1 MAGDRLSDLPDDLL
15 RRVLHFAPAKEGAAT
30 AVLSRRW
37 RSLWRTSGAV
47 NLDSR
52 SYDRTHGGGFSSED
66 KSAAF
71 FRGAEAALAA
81 ANAHSPVRRL
91 SFHVQTGEEY
101 HQVYVHLLLHWR
113 GDSSASSSEHDTIRV
128 YHRNPAASRPSPRG
142 RRRTPPT
149 MEERYDIS
157 LGTLPSATLRE
168 LHITNC
174 TDIISS
180 SPLPAGAG
188 FRQLAALR
196 LQGCTIALSCLQDMA
211 DAAPCLAAL
220 RLERTRVV
228 GAQVRSDE
236 LTHDGRPTFVER
248 YRLRCPALTSLTLAK
263 CGWVELPEGSTELDV
278 PRLRH
283 FRYEGSVHRFSLKSP
298 APDIRRVDLHFFHDD
313 LEEEFQMHRVLFWH
327 FVQSFSNAKVLRL
340 ELDFPLECI
349 AVADK
354 SQDVFLRDKLFC
366 NLECLELEGCYQ
378 PASKTAAMAIAN
390 LLRLCPV
397 VRDLRVKLSKEPTT
411 IDRSESYARSFLGRT
426 PQLDFNKSVN
436 QFRRRRRPLISL
448 GGNKDDDDEYPEVSD
463 IPGLSDSSFDCLQ
476 YYLRRVTLKLRSEDP
491 NCFGVQLTK
500 FFTDNALVLEEM
512 YIDDGNHKMSEHMH
526 HRVKRWIANSSKRR
540 DLPHTTGIAV
550 LPYEA

>member
-1 MAGDRLSDLPDDLL
+1 MAMAGDRLSDLPDDLL
-15 RRVLHFAPAKEGAAT
+15 RRVLHFAPAKEAAST
-30 AVLSRRW
+30 AVLSRR
-37 RSLWRTSGAV
+37 
-47 NLDSR
+47 
-52 SYDRTHGGGFSSED
+52 SED

-71 FRGAEAALAA
+71 FRGAGA
-81 ANAHSPVRRL
+81 
-91 SFHVQTGEEY
+91 TGEECP
-101 HQVYVHLLLHWR
+101 HVYVHLLLHWR

-128 YHRNPAASRPSPRG
+128 YHRNPAASQPSPRG
-142 RRRTPPT
+142 RRRAPPT
-149 MEERYDIS
+149 LEEGYDLS
-157 LGTLPSATLRE
+157 LGTLPSASLQE

-174 TDIISS
+174 TDIMSS
-180 SPLPAGAG
+180 SPRPASAG
-188 FRQLAALR
+188 FPQLAALR
-196 LQGCTIALSCLQDMA
+196 LQGCTIALSCLQDMV

-228 GAQVRSDE
+228 GAQVGSGE
-236 LTHDGRPTFVER
+236 TTHDGRPTFVER
-248 YRLRCPALTSLTLAK
+248 YRLRCPALTSLVLAE

-283 FRYEGSVHRFSLKSP
+283 F
-298 APDIRRVDLHFFHDD
+298 
-313 LEEEFQMHRVLFWH
+313 
-327 FVQSFSNAKVLRL
+327 SFSNAKVLRL

-354 SQDVFLRDKLFC
+354 SQDEFLRDKLFC

-378 PASKTAAMAIAN
+378 PATASKIAAMAIAN

-397 VRDLRVKLSKEPTT
+397 VRDLRVKLSKEPTM

-426 PQLDFNKSVN
+426 PQLDFRNSVH
-436 QFRRRRRPLISL
+436 QFRCRRRPLISL

-512 YIDDGNHKMSEHMH
+512 YIDDGNHKMWEHMH

-550 LPYEA
+550 LPYET